1 MDPEVREQALGQ
13 ATNYHL
19 DSEDGEVL
27 HPGQEEELH
36 FVEAAIEEL
45 QGPGGDP
52 MAGEETAEILVT
64 MLAQKKKTFTQSVR
78 LKKAKELA
86 RGYSDWRG
94 KGYASSSG
102 STKGRGKN

>member
-1 MDPEVREQALGQ
+1 M
-13 ATNYHL
+13 
-19 DSEDGEVL
+19 
-27 HPGQEEELH
+27 
-36 FVEAAIEEL
+36 EAAIEEL

-52 MAGEETAEILVT
+52 MAGEDEEGEDLTLEEHETAEILNT